1 MDVLS
6 LVGVV
11 LAFAAII
18 GGNSIEGGSINALV
32 NLPAA
37 VIVLGGTFGATLLQ
51 TSLATLRHAGSQLSW
66 IFQPPPLDFTAAM
79 RKVTAWSTTARR
91 DGLLG
96 LENVAETERDLFA
109 RKGLQL
115 LVDGA
120 EPEVIRNVL
129 ELELTAR
136 EQRDLAGAKVYDSL
150 GGYAPTIGIIGAV
163 LGLIHV
169 MQHLEDPSTLGPGIA
184 TAFVA
189 TIYGVAFA
197 NLLFFPIAGK
207 LKSLVEREAQYREMI
222 IEGLIG
228 VAEGENP
235 RSIELKMQSFIHH

>member
-1 MDVLS
+1 MDILS
-6 LVGVV
+6 LIGVV

-18 GGNSIEGGSINALV
+18 GGNSIEGGSISALL

-37 VIVLGGTFGATLLQ
+37 IIVVGGTFGATLLQ
-51 TSLATLRHAGSQLSW
+51 TSLVTLRHAGNQLRW
-66 IFQPPPLDFTAAM
+66 IVQPPPLDFAQAM
-79 RKVTAWSTTARR
+79 RKVIAWSTTARR

-96 LENVAETERDLFA
+96 LENAAETERDLFA

-120 EPEVIRNVL
+120 EPEAIRNVL

-189 TIYGVAFA
+189 TIYGVTFA

-207 LKSLVEREAQYREMI
+207 LKSLVEREAQYREMV

-235 RSIELKMQSFIHH
+235 RAIELKMQSFIH